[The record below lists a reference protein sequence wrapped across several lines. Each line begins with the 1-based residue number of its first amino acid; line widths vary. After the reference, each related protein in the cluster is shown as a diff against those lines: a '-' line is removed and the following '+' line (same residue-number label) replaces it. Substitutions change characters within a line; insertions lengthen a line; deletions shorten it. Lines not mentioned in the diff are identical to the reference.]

1 LQVHTEVVNRKTTIT
16 TFPDITFYGSIN
28 SDSDSNEENMARG
41 KRHSKGRRVQSKAQT
56 KLRNN
61 KSKARNCDK
70 CHNAVANGIDM
81 YRFHHTGLTVC
92 KNCWITMDPNSDKLQ
107 RRSRQIQ
114 SNLAE
119 TKLCAVFLTDVLSQ
133 ELYKKEKTGEEKDKD
148 DNTSCG
154 SSQEE
159 AKSSESSTPQS
170 TSSKTRNHI
179 VNGKAKRGR
188 KRKIDLEKSK
198 SDVERTPLKVTKL
211 NKERLSASEM
221 TPTKTSVDAE
231 QQPLTKKRGRKR
243 ISDEK
248 SSDSDGSQKQKETHR
263 MKLNDRVNKPN
274 RKKQKTVV
282 EETTSNTRSDSSDET
297 SNDSID
303 LKSRIRS
310 TSSSTVSKK
319 DEDKNTR
326 ARTRSSSMSST
337 EMTSSME
344 FKSPKSPAQLEVKT
358 EYTCNK
364 CNKKFDTKLANA
376 KHRLTHLKQAA
387 LKLEKLTVPSV
398 KENQETELESQDEK
412 ISEEAR
418 SNKTTSADKCTDDL
432 SEEIAINIEDDTD
445 DEEIFSLSSTE
456 NAKKKTAKKKTDED
470 VIDVVEPNE
479 EKSESRIE
487 EESANKGNI
496 KIKKCEE
503 SIAAPDET
511 LEIENDKD
519 RQDKDIK
526 DKHTTKDKDETSADR
541 DNDKSE
547 DKDTEKTVAAA
558 MEDHENVDKEGDKDV
573 NVKNDT
579 EVSSIEKEKTTS
591 ECNNDKDNNA
601 KDNDKDDLH
610 EETTRDNEM
619 INSPILSICNTIKD
633 SEDHNENCKTNLEN
647 NCKDQNETI
656 EESEIQCDLMDGS
669 SKEDTKEPKEDVQ
682 QILSIDKTGTLS
694 DKNDFN
700 DIIVI
705 NEDKVEELEKL
716 QNKSQENVEID
727 IADDDK
733 SNSAK
738 DIIISNFLNGEK
750 HDEVKDN
757 EDDVTII
764 PINSDCNDDATK
776 HDEVTEETV
785 PTDNSKKRKLEE
797 ELKEL
802 EDLVEDN
809 AMNDEYEVQEN
820 STYIPD
826 NSSADAANEILKEVF
841 DLAAAEVQHREESNN
856 IKTLDDVEMETLENI
871 SREIR
876 KSADMPSLDP
886 ISIMEIDDDNG
897 ITLD

>member
-1 LQVHTEVVNRKTTIT
+1 
-16 TFPDITFYGSIN
+16 
-28 SDSDSNEENMARG
+28 
-41 KRHSKGRRVQSKAQT
+41 
-56 KLRNN
+56 
-61 KSKARNCDK
+61 
-70 CHNAVANGIDM
+70 
-81 YRFHHTGLTVC
+81 
-92 KNCWITMDPNSDKLQ
+92 
-107 RRSRQIQ
+107 
-114 SNLAE
+114 
-119 TKLCAVFLTDVLSQ
+119 
-133 ELYKKEKTGEEKDKD
+133 
-148 DNTSCG
+148 
-154 SSQEE
+154 
-159 AKSSESSTPQS
+159 
-170 TSSKTRNHI
+170 
-179 VNGKAKRGR
+179 
-188 KRKIDLEKSK
+188 
-198 SDVERTPLKVTKL
+198 
-211 NKERLSASEM
+211 
-221 TPTKTSVDAE
+221 
-231 QQPLTKKRGRKR
+231 
-243 ISDEK
+243 
-248 SSDSDGSQKQKETHR
+248 

-297 SNDSID
+297 SNEDSTG
-303 LKSRIRS
+303 LKSRTRS
-310 TSSSTVSKK
+310 TSSSTVPKK

-337 EMTSSME
+337 EMTSME
-344 FKSPKSPAQLEVKT
+344 FKSPKSPAQSEVKT

-364 CNKKFDTKLANA
+364 CNKKFDTKLSNA

-412 ISEEAR
+412 ISEEAMSR
-418 SNKTTSADKCTDDL
+418 SNRTTSVNKRIDDS

-456 NAKKKTAKKKTDED
+456 NAKKKMAKKKTDED
-470 VIDVVEPNE
+470 VVEPNE
-479 EKSESRIE
+479 AKSESRIAK
-487 EESANKGNI
+487 ESANKGNI
-496 KIKKCEE
+496 KITKKCEE
-503 SIAAPDET
+503 STVALDET
-511 LEIENDKD
+511 LETEDDKN
-519 RQDKDIK
+519 RQDKDIR
-526 DKHTTKDKDETSADR
+526 DKHTTKDKDETSANR
-541 DNDKSE
+541 NNDKSE
-547 DKDTEKTVAAA
+547 DKDTEKTIAAA
-558 MEDHENVDKEGDKDV
+558 MEHYKNVDKERDKDV
-573 NVKNDT
+573 DVENDT

-591 ECNNDKDNNA
+591 ECNNDKDNDD
-601 KDNDKDDLH
+601 KDNNDKDNNKDDLH

-647 NCKDQNETI
+647 NCKDDQNETI

-669 SKEDTKEPKEDVQ
+669 LKEDTKEPEEEAQ
-682 QILSIDKTGTLS
+682 QILSIDKTLS

-716 QNKSQENVEID
+716 QNKSEENVEID
-727 IADDDK
+727 ITDDDK

-738 DIIISNFLNGEK
+738 DIMSNFLNGEK
-750 HDEVKDN
+750 HDEVKD

-764 PINSDCNDDATK
+764 PINSDCNDDETR

-785 PTDNSKKRKLEE
+785 PTDDSKKRKLEE

-841 DLAAAEVQHREESNN
+841 DLAAAEVQHREESSN
-856 IKTLDDVEMETLENI
+856 IKSLDDVEMETLENI